1 MTRLTGRWP
10 KFQAWRRRLRYGL
23 PTVLGLCPQ
32 GYFIPYR
39 YAGLAPP
46 PGGRPSYAP
55 IEALFE
61 ASQGEFREWLGVLDG
76 YRQMLTAIGDL
87 PAPAPRWQ
95 QDWFPRLDGAMAYTM
110 TRALAPRRIVE
121 IGSGH
126 STRFYARAVADGG
139 LNTVITAIDPAP
151 RAALAGLDAVTL
163 ERRTL
168 QQCGFEP
175 FAGFEPGDI
184 LSIDSSHILMPG
196 SDVDLLLNHVLPML
210 RAGAIVHF
218 HDIFLPDDYPA
229 QWAWRGYGEQLGV
242 AALLSGGAWRPL
254 FASHYA
260 ISRMAGTI
268 ADSIV
273 ASLPLVAGAHESSLW
288 LEKEIVGLKKEK
300 PDGSNMRCRD

>member
-23 PTVLGLCPQ
+23 PTVLGLRPQ
-32 GYFIPYR
+32 GYFIPHR
-39 YAGLAPP
+39 YASLAPP
-46 PGGRPSYAP
+46 SGGRLSYTA

-61 ASQGEFREWLGVLDG
+61 ARRGDFGEWLGLLDS
-76 YRQMLTAIGDL
+76 YRKMLTAIGDQ
-87 PAPAPRWQ
+87 PAPAPRWR

-110 TRALAPRRIVE
+110 TRRLAPRRIVE

-139 LNTVITAIDPAP
+139 LKTVIKAIDPAP
-151 RAALAGLDAVTL
+151 RAALEGLDAVTL
-163 ERRTL
+163 ERRTVQESGL
-168 QQCGFEP
+168 GS
-175 FAGFEPGDI
+175 FAELESGDF

-210 RAGAIVHF
+210 PAGAIVHI

-229 QWAWRGYGEQLGV
+229 QWSWRGYGEQLGV
-242 AALLSGGAWRPL
+242 AALLGGGAWRPL

-260 ISRMAGTI
+260 ISRMADTI
-268 ADSIV
+268 AESVV
-273 ASLPLVAGAHESSLW
+273 ASLPLVAGAFESSLW
-288 LEKEIVGLKKEK
+288 LKKKK
-300 PDGSNMRCRD
+300 PDGSNTRCRE